1 MKTVNKSLETYL
13 ETEKKITSCDLYEL
27 VLDNGNKYYY
37 ADTDIDIS
45 FNGHTYLHNAL
56 LIKRQQVKIH
66 DRVVVDTMTVTVQAD
81 INDKLEGLPFCR
93 RRIAEYLT
101 ELSCIFAAAFSAISP
116 LWVRSTFSVG
126 M

>member
-1 MKTVNKSLETYL
+1 MKTVNESLKTYL
-13 ETEKKITSCDLYEL
+13 ETEKNITSCDLYEL
-27 VLDNGNKYYY
+27 VLFNGNKYFY

-45 FNGHTYLHNAL
+45 FGGHTYLHNAL

-93 RRIAEYLT
+93 RRIT
-101 ELSCIFAAAFSAISP
+101 ECLIEPSYISAAASSATSP
-116 LWVRSTFSVG
+116 L
-126 M
+126 

>member
-45 FNGHTYLHNAL
+45 FGGHTYLHNAL

-81 INDKLEGLPFCR
+81 INDKLEGLPFLQAAHSGGLDR
-93 RRIAEYLT
+93 AQYGVSGPSI
-101 ELSCIFAAAFSAISP
+101 LSAGK
-116 LWVRSTFSVG
+116 LYNE
-126 M
+126 